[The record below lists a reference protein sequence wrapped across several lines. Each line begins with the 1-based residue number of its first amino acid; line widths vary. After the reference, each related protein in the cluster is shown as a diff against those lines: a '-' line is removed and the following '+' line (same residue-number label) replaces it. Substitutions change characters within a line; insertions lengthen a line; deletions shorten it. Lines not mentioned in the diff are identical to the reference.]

1 MKVSTKVRPEVYRL
15 FRHIPNTPYNAMCE
29 FIDNSIQA
37 YLNSDLEEILL
48 VNITITESEIVVE
61 DNGPGF
67 AEEDFTTAFEPAR
80 IPTNSNELNE
90 FGMGMKLAA
99 LYFGDNY
106 SVETSFDSINTLA
119 IEFNLS
125 KVIEAGLEE
134 LEVQDSPNP
143 KKETF
148 TRIRVSELAS
158 HNTSPT
164 LALPKYL
171 AFFGKVYKRFIK
183 DNNVSINVNGSTV
196 KPLELDILYAPWYK
210 NQEGESK
217 FWFVDFNIKEGDK
230 GINGRLGLLSK
241 MSDLHSGA
249 IVYRRGRAISGITEQ
264 YKPKKLFGSQGSHLW
279 KRLFAEINLEGF
291 ESSFNK
297 SDVVDKAGLDTLI
310 EKLVKQIKQ
319 ESENILKMGADYR
332 VTKTPSPE
340 PPGTPPPPPLPP
352 IMPPKP
358 PGIPEPPIERH
369 TILSLGGRVFN
380 IKEGKQTGLLI
391 QTRNEEQALIVVRS
405 DFFDKSEK
413 QNQIKSLVNVF
424 VKWNKNFDATASNV
438 AEIINDLWVSLI

>member
-1 MKVSTKVRPEVYRL
+1 MKVSTKVRPEIYRL

-37 YLNSDLEEILL
+37 YLNSEIKETLL

-67 AEEDFTTAFEPAR
+67 AEEDFSTAFEPAR
-80 IPTNSNELNE
+80 IPTNSKELNE

-106 SVETSFDSINTLA
+106 SVETSYDSLNTLA
-119 IEFNLS
+119 VEFNLP
-125 KVIEAGLEE
+125 KVIKAGLEE
-134 LEVQDSPNP
+134 LDVQVKPNP
-143 KKETF
+143 KKESF
-148 TRIRVSELAS
+148 TRIKVSELAS

-171 AFFGKVYKRFIK
+171 AFFGKVYKRFIR
-183 DNNVSINVNGSTV
+183 DYNVSINVNGSSV
-196 KPLELDILYAPWYK
+196 KPLELDILYAPWYM

-217 FWFVDFNIKEGDK
+217 HWYVDFNIKEGEK

-241 MSDLHSGA
+241 MSELHSGA

-264 YKPKKLFGSQGSHLW
+264 YKPKKLFSSQGSHLW

-310 EKLVKQIKQ
+310 EKLVEQIKQ
-319 ESENILKMGADYR
+319 ESENILKMGAEYR
-332 VTKTPSPE
+332 VTKPKGPTPTPTPPQPPAPSPK
-340 PPGTPPPPPLPP
+340 PPGTPPA
-352 IMPPKP
+352 PKS
-358 PGIPEPPIERH
+358 RH
-369 TILSLGGRVFN
+369 TIISIGDRVFDV
-380 IKEGKQTGLLI
+380 KEGKQTGSLI
-391 QTRNEEQALIVVRS
+391 QRTKEPSLIEVRS

-424 VKWNKNFDATASNV
+424 VKWNENFDATASNV
-438 AEIINDLWVSLI
+438 ANIINDLWVSLT

>member
-1 MKVSTKVRPEVYRL
+1 MKVSTKVRPEIYRL

-37 YLNSDLEEILL
+37 YLNSEIKETLL

-67 AEEDFTTAFEPAR
+67 AEEDFSTAFEPAR
-80 IPTNSNELNE
+80 IPTNSKELNE

-106 SVETSFDSINTLA
+106 SVETSYDSRNTLA
-119 IEFNLS
+119 VEFNLP
-125 KVIEAGLEE
+125 KVIKAGLEE
-134 LEVQDSPNP
+134 LDVQVKPNP
-143 KKETF
+143 KKESF
-148 TRIRVSELAS
+148 TRIKVSELAS

-171 AFFGKVYKRFIK
+171 AFFGKVYKRFIR
-183 DNNVSINVNGSTV
+183 DYNVSINVNGSSV

-217 FWFVDFNIKEGDK
+217 HWYVDFNIKEGEK

-264 YKPKKLFGSQGSHLW
+264 YKPKKLFSSQGSHLW

-310 EKLVKQIKQ
+310 EKLVEQIKQ
-319 ESENILKMGADYR
+319 ESENILKMGAEYR
-332 VTKTPSPE
+332 VTKPKGPTPTPTPPPPPAPSPK
-340 PPGTPPPPPLPP
+340 PPGTPPA
-352 IMPPKP
+352 PKS
-358 PGIPEPPIERH
+358 RH
-369 TILSLGGRVFN
+369 TIISIGDRVFDV
-380 IKEGKQTGLLI
+380 KEGKQTGSLI
-391 QTRNEEQALIVVRS
+391 QRTKEPSLIEVRS

-424 VKWNKNFDATASNV
+424 VKWNENFDATASNV
-438 AEIINDLWVSLI
+438 ANIINDLWVSLT